1 MIIKKNN
8 KPIAK
13 AKLLTTPWQHA
24 IGLMFSKQK
33 NLIFKFKE
41 EKIHSLHMFFV
52 FYPIDTIFLNKNK
65 EIVELKE
72 NFMPFTFYKAKNKA
86 TYILELKRGTINH
99 FDLKVRNIIS
109 LTP

>member
-1 MIIKKNN
+1 MIILKNN

-13 AKLLTTPWQHA
+13 AKLLTSVWQHA

-33 NLIFKFKE
+33 NLIFKFKK

-52 FYPIDTIFLNKNK
+52 FYPIDVVFLNKDK
-65 EIVELKE
+65 EIVELKQ

-86 TYILELKRGTINH
+86 MYVLELKKGTISH
-99 FDLKVRNIIS
+99 IGLRVRNLLEFS
-109 LTP
+109 K